1 MKKRAIIYVRVSTDE
16 QKEKGYSLQAQ
27 EEKARDFC
35 KKNDIE
41 IVAVFSEDYTAWH
54 GFDRPDYNKLNNL
67 LLKNKIK
74 VDYILFTQWSRFSRD
89 YTESVIEIRR
99 LKELGVVANAIEQW
113 INYEIPENLYV
124 LSFYLTAPQVENDR
138 LSSRTKDGM
147 RQATKEG
154 RWLHKAPK
162 GYKNNKVT
170 KLIEVDT
177 PIAELI
183 KQAFQLMSTGLYT
196 AEDVRRKLKEKGL
209 DTSKQGFL
217 DILQQVAYIGMV
229 KLKALKDEP
238 ERLVK
243 GLHEAIISEE
253 IFNDVQ
259 LILKGKKKGY
269 KGVTKGDDTPLVGH
283 LYCHNCNR
291 PMTGSGSRG
300 NGGVYHYYHCQRKY
314 GCKNEFNAKKANS
327 IFTTYLRSYQ
337 PNEEMLTLY
346 KAILEDV
353 FKTNGV
359 DSDAEKAKLKA
370 EIIKVES
377 QLESATMKYIDGKLS
392 DENYNKVERTLENRK
407 GELEVQLDNLNKFK
421 PEFESYVSNST
432 LLISD
437 LGSYYQ
443 NNDVETKKRIIG
455 SIFPEKIYFENNEYR
470 TTKINEIIELLSN
483 GNKGLNENCHTKK
496 VQQSTFAPLSFKL
509 SNSFIRD
516 LKSLSDTYRF
526 IKAKELDKVHLIS
539 PQI

>member
-27 EEKARDFC
+27 EEKVREYC
-35 KKNDIE
+35 NRNDIE

-99 LKELGVVANAIEQW
+99 LKELGVQSNAIEQW
-113 INYEIPENLYV
+113 IQFDIPENLY
-124 LSFYLTAPQVENDR
+124 LLAFYLAAPQVENDR
-138 LSSRTKDGM
+138 LSARTKDGM

-154 RWLHKAPK
+154 RWLAQAPK
-162 GYKNNKVT
+162 GYKNNKET
-170 KLIEVDT
+170 KLIELDT
-177 PIAELI
+177 KIAELI
-183 KQAFQLMSTGLYT
+183 KQAFQLMATGLYK
-196 AEDVRRKLKEKGL
+196 AEDVRRKMKEKGL
-209 DTSKQGFL
+209 DVSKQGFL
-217 DILQQVAYIGMV
+217 NMLQNVVYKGKI
-229 KLKALKDEP
+229 KLAALKDEP
-238 ERLVK
+238 ERLVN

-253 IFNDVQ
+253 TFDDVQ

-283 LYCHNCNR
+283 LYCPHCDR

-314 GCKNEFNAKKANS
+314 GCKNEFNAKKANA
-327 IFTTYLRSYQ
+327 IFSTYLGGFQ
-337 PNEEMLTLY
+337 PNDEMLTLY

-359 DSDAEKAKLKA
+359 DTESEKAKIKV
-370 EIIKVES
+370 EILKVES

-407 GELEVQLDNLNKFK
+407 GELEVQLNNLNKFK
-421 PEFESYVSNST
+421 PEFETYVSNST

-437 LGSYYQ
+437 LSNYYQ
-443 NNDVETKKRIIG
+443 NNDTESKKKIIG

-483 GNKGLNENCHTKK
+483 DSKGLNENCRTKK
-496 VQQSTFAPLSFKL
+496 VQQSTFAPESGLEPETL
-509 SNSFIRD
+509 
-516 LKSLSDTYRF
+516 
-526 IKAKELDKVHLIS
+526 
-539 PQI
+539 